1 MDIGCVNGCP
11 EAGCDCN
18 YIVGL
23 ENKIKGLK
31 SENKKLKLEI
41 KKLEQSLKDS
51 SALLEA
57 KAKQFE
63 EAKGRALERQEPT
76 LEKLQREP
84 IPAVWQGNRVEL
96 LEDVDIFPKGTRG
109 TVVEIFIANG
119 QVGYY
124 VEIPFCVLLDRS
136 QFKVVEDER

>member
-11 EAGCDCN
+11 EAECDCN
-18 YIVGL
+18 YIAGL

-76 LEKLQREP
+76 LEELQKEKADRLRAKIEQ
-84 IPAVWQGNRVEL
+84 IKDESYYKENAEL
-96 LEDVDIFPKGTRG
+96 LKDDAWTAITTEAAKHIFAEGSWIEDD
-109 TVVEIFIANG
+109 
-119 QVGYY
+119 
-124 VEIPFCVLLDRS
+124 
-136 QFKVVEDER
+136 